1 MLRHYT
7 SIAETGISF
16 KDRKSQRAS
25 LTVTDAEVKAALPP
39 TRLGLRSTMS
49 TAPATPVDLRSYSRK
64 GVTTQVG
71 SNLSGSNVERRSS
84 TSISTGSGYCEIP
97 SYMSDKQIQR
107 IANDPIASLKAE
119 FLKSTRFCLELNWPL
134 QLILK
139 SSAMPAHD
147 INIITGG
154 LNVKLVTST
163 DRRSKSLHHAK

>member
-25 LTVTDAEVKAALPP
+25 LTVTDAEVQAALPP
-39 TRLGLRSTMS
+39 TRLGMRSTMS
-49 TAPATPVDLRSYSRK
+49 TAPPTQVDLRSYSRK

-84 TSISTGSGYCEIP
+84 TISTGFGYCEIP

-119 FLKSTRFCLELNWPL
+119 FLKNACFCF
-134 QLILK
+134 
-139 SSAMPAHD
+139 
-147 INIITGG
+147 
-154 LNVKLVTST
+154 
-163 DRRSKSLHHAK
+163 DRYN